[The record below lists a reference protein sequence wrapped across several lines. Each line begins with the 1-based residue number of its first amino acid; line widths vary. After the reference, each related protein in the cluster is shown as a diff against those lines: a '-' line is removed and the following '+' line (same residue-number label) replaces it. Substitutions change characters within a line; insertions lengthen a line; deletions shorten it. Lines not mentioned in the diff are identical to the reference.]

1 MSVAAKRW
9 MGLDMGDKRIGV
21 AVTDLL
27 MLTAQGVESYTRT
40 ESEKKDIAHLCELC
54 RQYDVERIV
63 CGLPKNMNGTLGPM
77 AEKVQAFAEKLQK
90 ASGLEVVF
98 EDERL
103 TTVYA
108 ERLLLQADMSRQKR
122 RKVIDKMAAV
132 AILQSYMDR
141 HAGLRI

>member
-1 MSVAAKRW
+1 MAAKRW

-40 ESEKKDIAHLCELC
+40 ESEKKDIVHLCELC
-54 RQYDVERIV
+54 RQYDVGKIV

-90 ASGLEVVF
+90 ASGLEIVF

-141 HAGLRI
+141 HAGPRI

>member
-1 MSVAAKRW
+1 MK
-9 MGLDMGDKRIGV
+9 
-21 AVTDLL
+21 
-27 MLTAQGVESYTRT
+27 
-40 ESEKKDIAHLCELC
+40 
-54 RQYDVERIV
+54 
-63 CGLPKNMNGTLGPM
+63 
-77 AEKVQAFAEKLQK
+77 K
-90 ASGLEVVF
+90 ASGLEIEF

-141 HAGLRI
+141 IGNFQMMR

>member
-1 MSVAAKRW
+1 MRKA
-9 MGLDMGDKRIGV
+9 
-21 AVTDLL
+21 
-27 MLTAQGVESYTRT
+27 
-40 ESEKKDIAHLCELC
+40 
-54 RQYDVERIV
+54 
-63 CGLPKNMNGTLGPM
+63 
-77 AEKVQAFAEKLQK
+77 QK
-90 ASGLEVVF
+90 ASGLEIVF

-141 HAGLRI
+141 HAGQEYEVLR

>member
-1 MSVAAKRW
+1 MAAKRW

-40 ESEKKDIAHLCELC
+40 ELC
-54 RQYDVERIV
+54 RQYDVGKIV

-90 ASGLEVVF
+90 ASGLEIVF

-141 HAGLRI
+141 HAGPRI